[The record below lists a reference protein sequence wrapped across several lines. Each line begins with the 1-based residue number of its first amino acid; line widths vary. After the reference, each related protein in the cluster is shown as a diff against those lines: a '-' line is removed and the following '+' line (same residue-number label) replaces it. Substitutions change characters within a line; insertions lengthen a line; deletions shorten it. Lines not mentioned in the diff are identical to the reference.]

1 MGEPGA
7 MPTSR
12 LSFILQISRRSAL
25 PGAEGSRGRAWPLRT
40 SKASGFIFQMLLLRL
55 CCLLFFLFVLH
66 LLRLLALKFLPVKG
80 HSSLCFPTSSPLT
93 KPQSGMCGG
102 PRPQGRLAAGEG
114 SGPAQASPVTPVL
127 LASAHGHLTGL
138 WPAGLVLVTY
148 PWILHGCESYSY
160 SVQGQGNL
168 RGFSWVVLACGLH
181 EVSIKLPARAM
192 VIRRLDQSR
201 RVHFRGGS
209 LSRPRGGVA
218 GRLEASRP
226 RL

>member
-1 MGEPGA
+1 MGAPRPPLCRRLRPCESSVSWFSDRPWSDASAFLPNNQGTLSGWA
-7 MPTSR
+7 SR
-12 LSFILQISRRSAL
+12 VQGQHRVFPSFSGISRRSAL
-25 PGAEGSRGRAWPLRT
+25 PGAEGSPGRAWPLRT

-168 RGFSWVVLACGLH
+168 RGV
-181 EVSIKLPARAM
+181 
-192 VIRRLDQSR
+192 
-201 RVHFRGGS
+201 
-209 LSRPRGGVA
+209 
-218 GRLEASRP
+218 
-226 RL
+226 

>member
-1 MGEPGA
+1 MGELGA
-7 MPTSR
+7 RPTSR

-93 KPQSGMCGG
+93 KPQCGMCGG

-168 RGFSWVVLACGLH
+168 RGV
-181 EVSIKLPARAM
+181 
-192 VIRRLDQSR
+192 
-201 RVHFRGGS
+201 
-209 LSRPRGGVA
+209 
-218 GRLEASRP
+218 
-226 RL
+226 

>member
-1 MGEPGA
+1 MQCQHCVFPSFSRSLAAVRCPEPRAAGD
-7 MPTSR
+7 
-12 LSFILQISRRSAL
+12 
-25 PGAEGSRGRAWPLRT
+25 GRGRLEPPKRPV
-40 SKASGFIFQMLLLRL
+40 
-55 CCLLFFLFVLH
+55 LFFKCFSSDFVVYFSFYSFCVCCS
-66 LLRLLALKFLPVKG
+66 LLALKFLPVKG

-181 EVSIKLPARAM
+181 EVSIKLPARAT